1 MRVYSIVFQY
11 LFYLRAMICLYC
23 LRMRFVIVSFVW
35 VCFIATYFVGCA
47 KLPAESDLE
56 IKTHVPRVFAN
67 KELLQNIA
75 TTKGNNAEYTDFK
88 STFYTLFDDLVLNDL
103 ANRALQQ
110 NTNLKTLESNIR
122 QARATAK
129 IHSWNLFPKANAGLN
144 YNYSD
149 NNYKQIQTNITQNTT
164 NLGLS
169 FSWEVDL
176 FGKLNALR
184 LASKQ
189 RILQSIYSL
198 QSAQVILFGDIANYY
213 FTIRQTQQALT
224 LNRQIT
230 QNLEEIYKL
239 TEKKYHLGL
248 VGLDSVA
255 TTKSNYLIQ
264 KNTTLS
270 LEYTL
275 EQNKNALLVL
285 LNANELGFDM
295 YADDYGFKTPQIPP
309 IDSMP
314 TNVLFNRPDVRASVF
329 ALNASLYQRYNKKMA
344 LLPSINLSGN
354 LGQILFSPQLG
365 IGDMVWQMAGSLAAP
380 LLNRQTLTQDYIIVK
395 ENTKQSFYALQNT
408 MNTALAEIENA
419 AKYVA
424 ITQESFQHAQENY
437 NINKDTL
444 IIMESRYQK
453 NLIDSISRLE
463 YENSYLRAKNTL
475 ASANLSK
482 NQAVI
487 ALYKAFGGDFHPN
500 ELRDGVLQTM
510 QIPNIEQPQ
519 EDNVRDPANDL

>member
-1 MRVYSIVFQY
+1 MIYRYILRISFIIIPFIC
-11 LFYLRAMICLYC
+11 FYCI
-23 LRMRFVIVSFVW
+23 
-35 VCFIATYFVGCA
+35 GCV
-47 KLPAESDLE
+47 KLPKESDLAV
-56 IKTHVPRVFAN
+56 KTHTPRVFAN
-67 KELLQNIA
+67 KDLLQRIA
-75 TTKGNNAEYTDFK
+75 TTTNNEYKDFK
-88 STFYTLFDDLVLNDL
+88 STFFMLFDDSVLNEL
-103 ANRALQQ
+103 ANHALQK
-110 NTNLKTLESNIR
+110 NTNIKTLESNIK

-129 IHSWNLFPKANAGLN
+129 IHTWNLFPKANAGLN

-164 NLGLS
+164 NMSLS

-184 LASKQ
+184 LSSKQ
-189 RILQSIYSL
+189 QILQSIYNL
-198 QSAQVILFGDIANYY
+198 QAAQVILLGDIANYY
-213 FTIRQTQQALT
+213 FIIRQTREAIAL
-224 LNRQIT
+224 NKQIT

-255 TTKSNYLIQ
+255 TTKSNYLTQ

-285 LNANELGFDM
+285 LNANTLNFDINTDN
-295 YADDYGFKTPQIPP
+295 YTFKTPQIPHV
-309 IDSMP
+309 DSMP

-329 ALNASLYQRYNKKMA
+329 ALNSSLYQRYNKKMA
-344 LLPSINLSGN
+344 LLPSVNLSGN

-380 LLNRQTLTQDYIIVK
+380 LLNRQALTQDYIIAK
-395 ENTKQSFYALQNT
+395 ENTKQAFYALQNT
-408 MNTALAEIENA
+408 LNTALAEIENA
-419 AKYVA
+419 AKYVF
-424 ITQESFQHAQENY
+424 ITQETLKHTQENY
-437 NINKDTL
+437 NIHKDTL
-444 IIMESRYQK
+444 NIMESRYQK

-463 YENSYLRAKNTL
+463 YENNYLRAKNTL
-475 ASANLSK
+475 ASANLNK

-487 ALYKAFGGDFHPN
+487 ALYKAFGGDFAPN
-500 ELRDGVLQTM
+500 VLKDGILQSA
-510 QIPNIEQPQ
+510 QIPKIDKTQ
-519 EDNVRDPANDL
+519 ENTAIDPANDL

>member
-198 QSAQVILFGDIANYY
+198 QSAQVILLGDIANYY

-239 TEKKYHLGL
+239 TGKKYHLGL

-380 LLNRQTLTQDYIIVK
+380 LLNRQTLTQDYIIAK